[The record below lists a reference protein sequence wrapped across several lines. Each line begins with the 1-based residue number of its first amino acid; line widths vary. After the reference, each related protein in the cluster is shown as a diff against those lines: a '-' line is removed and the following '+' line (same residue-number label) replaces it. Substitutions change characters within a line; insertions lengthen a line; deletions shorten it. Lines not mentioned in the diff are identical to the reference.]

1 VTQAIE
7 QIPEAVVDATRHQP
21 RARVALASALASPG
35 HAYLFRGPRGS
46 GKALAARAFAAELL
60 AAAAPDPGDARR
72 RALLDPSPHP
82 DLVWLRPPGAQHL
95 VEDVRESVIRA
106 SSLSPAEGE
115 RRVFVIEEAEDLRD
129 ESQNALL
136 KTLEEPAPFAHLI
149 LICSEPE
156 LLAETIL
163 SRCAPVEFGSLAP
176 AAVEEALGLGEG
188 GPAAARLSG
197 GDVELARLL
206 ASERGAALR
215 ATAEAAARAPLSDG
229 GAPEPWRELLEVA
242 SEAGQAA
249 GAEEERRLL
258 EEAETMGK
266 RGRTGDARAP
276 RVGSRG
282 AIRLPREATEQ
293 VRRTERR
300 ARTQA
305 LDLGLAL
312 CCAWYR
318 DLAAIASG
326 AEDVVLNDDRRAE
339 LAEDA
344 EGLDPARAR
353 RAVEWVLDTRRRLR
367 VNVSEE
373 LALEAL
379 WLRLASAL
387 SAA

>member
-7 QIPEAVVDATRHQP
+7 QIPEALAVATRHQP
-21 RARVALASALASPG
+21 RAKVALASALASPG

-60 AAAAPDPGDARR
+60 AAGAPDPDDARR

-82 DLVWLRPPGAQHL
+82 DLGWLRPPGAQHL

-163 SRCAPVEFGSLAP
+163 SRCAPVEFGTLAP
-176 AAVEEALGLGEG
+176 AAVEEALGPGEG
-188 GPAAARLSG
+188 GAAAARLSG
-197 GDVELARLL
+197 GDIELARLL
-206 ASERGAALR
+206 ASERGAVLR
-215 ATAEAAARAPLSDG
+215 ATAEAAARAPLSDD
-229 GAPEPWRELLEVA
+229 GAPEPWRELLVAA

-249 GAEEERRLL
+249 GADEERRLL
-258 EEAETMGK
+258 EETVTMRK
-266 RGRTGDARAP
+266 RGRSGDAT
-276 RVGSRG
+276 
-282 AIRLPREATEQ
+282 RLTREATEQ

-300 ARTQA
+300 TRTQA

-326 AEDVVLNDDRRAE
+326 ADDVVLNDDRRAE

-344 EGLDPARAR
+344 EGLDPAGAR

>member
-1 VTQAIE
+1 MEAARSTSP
-7 QIPEAVVDATRHQP
+7 IPKALAEATRHQP
-21 RARVALASALASPG
+21 RAGFALAAALSAPG

-46 GKALAARAFAAELL
+46 GKAAAARAFAAELL
-60 AAAAPDPGDARR
+60 AEGAADPDDARR

-95 VEDVRESVIRA
+95 VEDVREQVIRA
-106 SSLSPAEGE
+106 SSLSPAEGS
-115 RRVFVIEEAEDLRD
+115 RRAFVIEEAEDLRD

-136 KTLEEPAPFAHLI
+136 KTLEEPAPFVHLI

-156 LLAETIL
+156 QLAETIL
-163 SRCAPVEFGSLAP
+163 SRCTPIEFGPLAP
-176 AAVEEALGLGEG
+176 DAVQELLGA
-188 GPAAARLSG
+188 GPDADAAARLSG

-206 ASERGAALR
+206 LDARGAALR
-215 ATAEAAARAPLSDG
+215 SIAEQAAREARSG
-229 GAPEPWRELLEVA
+229 TAGAEPWRALLSAA
-242 SEAGQAA
+242 SEAGEAA
-249 GAEEERRLL
+249 GSEEEQRLV
-258 EEAETMGK
+258 EEAEATAR
-266 RGRTGDARAP
+266 RGRKGKLTRDA
-276 RVGSRG
+276 
-282 AIRLPREATEQ
+282 IEQ

-312 CCAWYR
+312 CGAWYR

-326 AEDVVLNDDRRAE
+326 ADQVILNSDRIDQ

-344 EGLDPARAR
+344 DGLDPAKARA
-353 RAVEWVLDTRRRLR
+353 ALEWVLDTRRRLR

-379 WLRLASAL
+379 WLRLSAEL
-387 SAA
+387 AREV